1 MRGLGVQEDIVRRL
15 RQNMTEA
22 EAKLWAALRNKQ
34 VHGYKFRRQHRVAP
48 YVVDF
53 VCPEASLAIELDGG
67 QHATA
72 DETERTAALE
82 AKGLRVLRFWNNEVL
97 GNIDGVLAVIAG
109 ALEKSPS
116 PNPLPR
122 VAGERT
128 STGVLGKVRRVV
140 VKIGSAL
147 LVEPDSGRL
156 REPWFSAMC
165 EDIAAMRARGQEVIV
180 VSSGAIALG
189 RRALGLKPG
198 ELRLEESQA
207 AAACGQIR
215 LAHAWQEGLAKHEL
229 TVAQILL
236 TLGDTEAR
244 RHYLNAR
251 STLNTLLKLGSVPV
265 INEND
270 TVATNEI
277 RFGDND
283 RLAARVAEMV
293 SADCLV
299 LLSDIDGLYTADPGK
314 DPTATFLPEVRDVTA
329 AIERMAGGSTSG
341 FGRGGMITKIAA
353 ARVAL
358 NAGCRMVIAQGK
370 VMHPLRAVE
379 QGGRCTWF
387 VPKDTPLSARK
398 QWIGG
403 TLKPSGTLVV
413 DSGAVQALRSGKS
426 LLPAG
431 VVKVEGRFD
440 RGDAVLVRDQEGQ
453 ELGRGLV
460 AYSAEDAGR
469 IKGHKSGEIEAIL
482 GYRGRDEV
490 IHRDDLV
497 LR

>member
-1 MRGLGVQEDIVRRL
+1 M
-15 RQNMTEA
+15 
-22 EAKLWAALRNKQ
+22 
-34 VHGYKFRRQHRVAP
+34 
-48 YVVDF
+48 
-53 VCPEASLAIELDGG
+53 
-67 QHATA
+67 
-72 DETERTAALE
+72 
-82 AKGLRVLRFWNNEVL
+82 
-97 GNIDGVLAVIAG
+97 
-109 ALEKSPS
+109 
-116 PNPLPR
+116 NP
-122 VAGERT
+122 
-128 STGVLGKVRRVV
+128 LGKVRRVV

-147 LVEPDSGRL
+147 LVEPDSGQL

-244 RHYLNAR
+244 RQYLNAR

-413 DSGAVQALRSGKS
+413 DSVAVQALRSGKS